1 MAEIEK
7 EMQLDY
13 IDLGELTPEQIAA
26 CSEIN
31 RIWDIKNP
39 TLIRVMPNET
49 SIFSGG
55 ILPHDKFTDMDKIP
69 KGMKKV
75 RCFYDGRYSVVDL
88 VISSKDLILYFVYP
102 PTALT
107 LPIDDFIKS
116 NIINCMATFA
126 IKAKEEKQTKGC
138 LDIDDNNGMP
148 KRIIH
153 YAAPLMNK
161 NNTGI
166 VALQFMF
173 DNCIQIMADCFKE
186 VPFRTLCSPQMTTLA
201 DYYHEGFL
209 SMYPSLDRLAVADE
223 VSVQIAKS
231 LSIDVNPRQ
240 VSTIE
245 LESLN
250 SLSDRLNNDE
260 WIINANHPDV
270 VTKLERLK
278 PPTMQNLDSINE
290 WTEFKVMMETQPKI
304 GDLKEG

>member
-49 SIFSGG
+49 FIFSGG

-75 RCFYDGRYSVVDL
+75 RCFYDGRYSIIDTVLSFKDL
-88 VISSKDLILYFVYP
+88 VVYFIYPQGVVESSIV
-102 PTALT
+102 
-107 LPIDDFIKS
+107 DFIRS
-116 NIINCMATFA
+116 NLINVM
-126 IKAKEEKQTKGC
+126 TKFNIEVGEN
-138 LDIDDNNGMP
+138 LITGSIEINSSEGVP
-148 KRIIH
+148 KRVIH
-153 YAAPLMNK
+153 FGTPQSNK
-161 NNTGI
+161 NSIGV
-166 VALQFMF
+166 VAVQFMF
-173 DNCIQIMADCFKE
+173 DNNIQIMRECFKVE
-186 VPFRTLCSPQMTTLA
+186 QIHSLCAKTMTTLA

-209 SMYPSLDRLAVADE
+209 SMYPSLDRTAVADE
-223 VSVQIAKS
+223 VAVQFAKS
-231 LSIDVNPRQ
+231 LNLELNTRTA
-240 VSTIE
+240 STIE

-250 SLSDRLNNDE
+250 GLSERLNNDD
-260 WIINANHPDV
+260 WIINAIHPDV
-270 VTKLERLK
+270 ITKLERLR

-290 WTEFKVMMETQPKI
+290 WTEFKVMMETLPKI